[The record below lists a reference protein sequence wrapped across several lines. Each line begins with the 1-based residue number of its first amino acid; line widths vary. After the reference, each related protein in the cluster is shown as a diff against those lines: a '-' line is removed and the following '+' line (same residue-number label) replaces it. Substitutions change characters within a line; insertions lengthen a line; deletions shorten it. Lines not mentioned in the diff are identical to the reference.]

1 MVGKTIKSIFKRKVK
16 NMTTKKDL
24 TNKINI
30 LEDRII
36 NIELFIFIM
45 LYKNKPIMVNG
56 ININRNSYFNSL
68 IKSIV
73 GKTIKPPPKQLELFR
88 GTNATI

>member
-1 MVGKTIKSIFKRKVK
+1 MLDTY
-16 NMTTKKDL
+16 
-24 TNKINI
+24 I
-30 LEDRII
+30 LIA
-36 NIELFIFIM
+36 LCVCLGCFLLAMF
-45 LYKNKPIMVNG
+45 YKNKPIMVNG